1 VAGPLT
7 NRGRITRARIVS
19 AAADL
24 IAERGAARTSLEDV
38 RRAASVSGSQ
48 MTHYFPD
55 KRSLVR
61 SVIAYRTEQVLDFH
75 TGPGQGTLDS
85 FEALERW
92 AALAVAQQVAEG
104 YRAGS
109 TFGSLAGELAE
120 TDEETRADLAA
131 GYDHWAAVLGSGLR
145 MMRARG
151 DLRPDADPEQL
162 TFALLAAHEGG
173 ALLTRTKR
181 EITPLRSALA
191 AALAHL
197 RSFAA

>member
-1 VAGPLT
+1 LGPPT
-7 NRGRITRARIVS
+7 DRGRATRARIVS

-24 IAERGAARTSLEDV
+24 IAERGAARTSIEDV

-75 TGPGQGTLDS
+75 TGPAQGTLDS

-92 AALAVAQQVAEG
+92 AALAVAQQVAQG

-120 TDEETRADLAA
+120 TDEETRAELAA
-131 GYDHWAAVLGSGLR
+131 GYDQWAAVLGSGLR

-162 TFALLAAHEGG
+162 AFALLAAHEGG
-173 ALLTRTKR
+173 ALLTRTTR

-191 AALAHL
+191 AALAHI
-197 RSFAA
+197 RSYAT

>member
-7 NRGRITRARIVS
+7 KRGRATRARIVG

-24 IAERGAARTSLEDV
+24 IAERGATRTSIEDV
-38 RRAASVSGSQ
+38 RKAASVSGSQ

-61 SVIAYRTEQVLDFH
+61 SVIAYRAEQVLEFH
-75 TGPGQGTLDS
+75 TGAAQGTLDS

-92 AALAVAQQVAEG
+92 AALAVAQQQAQG
-104 YRAGS
+104 YRGAG
-109 TFGSLAGELAE
+109 TLGSLAGELAE
-120 TDEETRADLAA
+120 TDEETRTELAA

-151 DLRPDADPEQL
+151 DLRPEADPEQL
-162 TFALLAAHEGG
+162 TFALIAAHEGG
-173 ALLTRTKR
+173 ALLTRTKH
-181 EITPLRSALA
+181 EIAPLRSALA
-191 AALAHL
+191 AALAHI
-197 RSFAA
+197 RSYSA

>member
-1 VAGPLT
+1 VAAPLT
-7 NRGRITRARIVS
+7 NRGRATRARIVS

-24 IAERGAARTSLEDV
+24 ISERGAARTSLEDV

-92 AALAVAQQVAEG
+92 AALAVAQQVAQG

-109 TFGSLAGELAE
+109 TLGSLAGELAE

-191 AALAHL
+191 AALAHI
-197 RSFAA
+197 RSYAA